1 MVSRG
6 DLVFRLFFNVIQ
18 SVLGERLAGVAGLLH
33 SAAVLLL
40 VGVWLLPPVMWGFRR
55 WRSAYGIRE
64 AIVVQCWNCGYAGLP
79 VGSDCRHCGRELELP
94 GLLRLSLG
102 LRAWRTGRIAS
113 WVGALYHGLGL
124 VCLYVFTIFF
134 AYELDLFRPGPDL
147 RKLFIA
153 IGTIALVGSCV
164 LFRRALS
171 LHSAGPVARLS
182 NLFFG
187 LSALGFVLLFIF
199 IASATAPVEG
209 RYLGTLQNH
218 GSEVTFN
225 DLRVPV
231 KEKGAGI
238 EYLQIEQAELGY
250 HRLFLLALEG
260 AQRVEVPRDPIARA
274 LLAHLGGAADRYER
288 WGFAVRTRVERREFS
303 KGVAYGVYSSG
314 REITF
319 QRLK

>member
-1 MVSRG
+1 MSRG
-6 DLVFRLFFNVIQ
+6 GLVFRLFFNVIQ

-40 VGVWLLPPVMWGFRR
+40 AGVWLLPPVMWGFRR
-55 WRSAYGIRE
+55 WRSAYGVRE
-64 AIVVQCWNCGYAGLP
+64 GIVVQCWNCGYAGLP
-79 VGSDCRHCGRELELP
+79 HGLVCRHCGRELELP
-94 GLLRLSLG
+94 GLLRFSLG
-102 LRAWRTGRIAS
+102 LRAWRIGRLAS

-124 VCLYVFTIFF
+124 VCLYLFTAFF

-147 RKLFIA
+147 RRLFIA

-187 LSALGFVLLFIF
+187 LSALGFVLLFVF

-225 DLRVPV
+225 NLRVPV
-231 KEKGAGI
+231 TDKGAGI
-238 EYLQIEQAELGY
+238 EYLQIEQAGLGY

-260 AQRVEVPRDPIARA
+260 TQRVEVPRDPIARV

-288 WGFAVRTRVERREFS
+288 LGFAVRTRVERREFTT
-303 KGVAYGVYSSG
+303 GVAYGVYSSG
-314 REITF
+314 REIYF
-319 QRLK
+319 QRLQ